1 MASRTLREALVS
13 KLALKP
19 PPAADLYE
27 RDSFAWTQAQARLL
41 ARRDDAAL
49 DVANLLEEVESLGR
63 NQRDAITL
71 RLEVLLAHLLK
82 FRLQPER
89 ATPSWRRAL
98 RERRRQ
104 IERLI
109 ARNPGLRGLPR
120 EALPDVYPDAV
131 RIASGETG
139 IAMAA
144 FPPACPFTIEDILDP
159 GFEP

>member
-1 MASRTLREALVS
+1 MS

-159 GFEP
+159 GFQT